1 MPTASYTKITAAI
14 EPLLEGI
21 NVGSDSWKI
30 ALTNASAV
38 AKTSFVAGTDDLATG
53 AGYTAGGNVLVVNTF
68 PTTGSSGNTA
78 YLSFSNTSWNAALT
92 ARGALIYLENGTTN
106 PAVCIL
112 DFGSDKISNNT
123 FTVQFPAATN
133 TSAIIRIQ

>member
-21 NVGSDSWKI
+21 NVGSDSWKV

-53 AGYTAGGNVLVVNTF
+53 NGYTAGGNACTVTTASQSAGTYTF
-68 PTTGSSGNTA
+68 TLG
-78 YLSFSNTSWNAALT
+78 
-92 ARGALIYLENGTTN
+92 N
-106 PAVCIL
+106 PAVWTATGTVGPFQYAVL
-112 DFGSDKISNNT
+112 WDTTTSTPVAQFDYGAPVSLANGDT
-123 FTVQFPAATN
+123 FTFTWSGNVFTA
-133 TSAIIRIQ
+133 S

>member
-1 MPTASYTKITAAI
+1 MPTASYTKCTAAI

-53 AGYTAGGNVLVVNTF
+53 NGYTAGGNACTVTTAAQTAGTYIFTLSNPTAWTASGAIGPFQYAVLWD
-68 PTTGSSGNTA
+68 TTTSTPVAQWDYGSS
-78 YLSFSNTSWNAALT
+78 
-92 ARGALIYLENGTTN
+92 
-106 PAVCIL
+106 
-112 DFGSDKISNNT
+112 ISLASADT
-123 FTVQFPAATN
+123 FTFAFSGNVFTAT
-133 TSAIIRIQ
+133 